1 MSAALV
7 ALVLLAAL
15 LHASWNALQKSAAD
29 PEWAKVLYGPA
40 SVVMLAPLTLLV
52 PFPQASVWPWL
63 LGGSLLHVTY
73 AVLLYWAFEHGELG
87 EIYPISRGASPVMV
101 TAGGV
106 VFAHD
111 LMGAIQV
118 AGVIAVCGGIIA
130 LRRSGGRALPR
141 KGLVLA
147 LLTAAS
153 TAGYTV
159 VDGIGA
165 RLSDDRY
172 GFIVWLFL
180 VNAIGSGAFFWA
192 FQRPANL
199 RSLPPGLELIKALA
213 IPVVSMTS
221 FGMIIVATTLGP
233 LGAISAL
240 RETSVVFAAIL
251 GWQFLGEKFSPR
263 RIAACVAVAAGAA
276 MVALG

>member
-1 MSAALV
+1 MSLALI

-29 PEWAKVLYGPA
+29 PAWAKVLYAPA
-40 SVVMLAPLTLLV
+40 SILMLAPLTLLV
-52 PFPQASVWPWL
+52 PFPSAQVWPWL
-63 LGGSLLHVTY
+63 LGGSLLHLAY

-106 VFAHD
+106 AFARD
-111 LMGAIQV
+111 IMSAPQV

-130 LRRSGGRALPR
+130 LRRAGGRALPR

-165 RLSDDRY
+165 RLSDHRY

-180 VNAIGSGAFFWA
+180 VNAIFSGTFFWT
-192 FQRPANL
+192 FQRPADL
-199 RSLPPGLELIKALA
+199 HTLPPRRELIKALA

-221 FGMIIVATTLGP
+221 FGMIIIATTLGP

-251 GWQFLGEKFSPR
+251 GWLFLGEKFSPR

>member
-1 MSAALV
+1 MSPALI

-15 LHASWNALQKSAAD
+15 LHAGWNALQKSAAD
-29 PEWAKVLYGPA
+29 PAWAKVLYAPA
-40 SVVMLAPLTLLV
+40 SIVMLAPLTLLV
-52 PFPQASVWPWL
+52 PFPAAEVWPWL
-63 LGGSLLHVTY
+63 LGGSLLHLAY
-73 AVLLYWAFEHGELG
+73 AILLYWAFEHGELG
-87 EIYPISRGASPVMV
+87 EIYPISRGASPVLV
-101 TAGGV
+101 TAGGA

-111 LMGAIQV
+111 VVTALQV
-118 AGVIAVCGGIIA
+118 AGVVAVCGGIVA
-130 LRRSGGRALPR
+130 LRRSGGRPLPR

-147 LLTAAS
+147 LLTAAA

-165 RLSDDRY
+165 RLSNDRQ

-180 VNAIGSGAFFWA
+180 VNACLSGAFFWS

-199 RSLPPGLELIKALA
+199 RAPPPVRELVKALA
-213 IPVVSMTS
+213 IPAVSMVS
-221 FGMIIVATTLGP
+221 FGLIIVATTLGP

-251 GWQFLGEKFSPR
+251 GWLFLGERFSPR

>member
-1 MSAALV
+1 MSLALI

-29 PEWAKVLYGPA
+29 PAWAKVLYAPA
-40 SVVMLAPLTLLV
+40 SIVMLAPLTLAV
-52 PFPQASVWPWL
+52 PLPAAQVWPWL
-63 LGGSLLHVTY
+63 LGGSALHVAY

-106 VFAHD
+106 IFAGD
-111 LMGAIQV
+111 AMTALQV
-118 AGVIAVCGGIIA
+118 AGVVAVCGGIIA

-159 VDGIGA
+159 LDGIGA
-165 RLSDDRY
+165 RLSDDRH

-180 VNAIGSGAFFWA
+180 INAICSGAFFWT
-192 FQRPANL
+192 FQRPTDL
-199 RSLPPGLELIKALA
+199 RAFPVRRELIKALA

-221 FGMIIVATTLGP
+221 FGMIIWATTLAP

-251 GWQFLGEKFSPR
+251 GWLFLGERFSPR

-276 MVALG
+276 LVALG

>member
-1 MSAALV
+1 MSALLI

-15 LHASWNALQKSAAD
+15 LHASWNALQKSAVD
-29 PEWAKVLYGPA
+29 PSWAKVLYAPA
-40 SVVMLAPLTLLV
+40 SILMLLPLTVLV
-52 PFPQASVWPWL
+52 PFPEAQVWPWL
-63 LGGSLLHVTY
+63 LGGSLLHVAY

-87 EIYPISRGASPVMV
+87 EIYPISRGASPVLV

-106 VFAHD
+106 IFAGD
-111 LMGAIQV
+111 LMTAVQV
-118 AGVIAVCGGIIA
+118 AGVVAVCGGIIA
-130 LRRSGGRALPR
+130 LRRSGGRPLPR

-165 RLSDDRY
+165 RISDDRY

-180 VNAIGSGAFFWA
+180 VNAILSGAFFWT

-199 RSLPPGLELIKALA
+199 RAPPPPRELVKALA
-213 IPVVSMTS
+213 IPAVSMIS

-251 GWQFLGEKFSPR
+251 GWLFLGERFSPR

>member
-1 MSAALV
+1 V
-7 ALVLLAAL
+7 AAL

-29 PEWAKVLYGPA
+29 PAWAKVLYAPA
-40 SVVMLAPLTLLV
+40 SILMLAPLTLLV
-52 PFPQASVWPWL
+52 PFPSAQVWPWL
-63 LGGSLLHVTY
+63 LGGSLLHLAY

-106 VFAHD
+106 AFARD
-111 LMGAIQV
+111 IMSAPQV

-130 LRRSGGRALPR
+130 LRRAGGRALPR

-165 RLSDDRY
+165 RLSDHRY

-180 VNAIGSGAFFWA
+180 VNAIFSGTFFWT
-192 FQRPANL
+192 FQRPADL
-199 RSLPPGLELIKALA
+199 HTLPPRRELIKALA

-221 FGMIIVATTLGP
+221 FGMIIIATTLGP

-251 GWQFLGEKFSPR
+251 GWLFLGEKFSPR

>member
-1 MSAALV
+1 MSAGLIG
-7 ALVLLAAL
+7 LVLLAAL

-29 PEWAKVLYGPA
+29 PAWAKVLYAPA
-40 SVVMLAPLTLLV
+40 SIVMLAPLTLLV
-52 PFPQASVWPWL
+52 PFPHAQVWPWL
-63 LGGSLLHVTY
+63 IGGSLLHLAY

-87 EIYPISRGASPVMV
+87 EIYPISRGASPVLV
-101 TAGGV
+101 TAGGAI
-106 VFAHD
+106 FAGD
-111 LMGAIQV
+111 AMSALQV
-118 AGVIAVCGGIIA
+118 AGVAAVCGGILG

-147 LLTAAS
+147 LLTAAA

-165 RLSDDRY
+165 RLSDHRD

-180 VNAIGSGAFFWA
+180 INALFSGAFFWT

-199 RSLPPGLELIKALA
+199 ATPPPARELIKALA
-213 IPVVSMTS
+213 IPVLSMTT
-221 FGMIIVATTLGP
+221 FAMIIVATTLGP

-251 GWQFLGEKFSPR
+251 GWLFLGERFSPR
-263 RIAACVAVAAGAA
+263 RIAACVTVAAGAA